1 MSGSSG
7 ASETPLRQPDSPK
20 GAVHRNSSGLRA
32 SDIASAAARL
42 RAAQSIA
49 PDALRTADALSR
61 AVALWRDR
69 NYARRCDAIAQIAGQ
84 AGFSV
89 ALLDASLDALLKPFS
104 HAALNSLAA
113 RFSSAGRP
121 DRPGVLGFIM
131 AGNVA
136 GAGMHEIAIGLIA
149 GAGMLVKTASTEP
162 VFFDQFART
171 LAELDREAASRIVVF
186 NWSRA
191 RDDLTAA
198 MAANCD
204 RLVAYGD
211 DATIESFHNIPAVVC
226 IPAVIGFG
234 SRVSG
239 AVVAPGA
246 LVPERIDAVAESL
259 ARDVALFEQLGC
271 LSLHHVV
278 VVSRSR
284 DAARDFAARMA
295 TALDRLAY
303 SMPPAKIRL
312 RDAAEIL
319 GLRERARWRRISG
332 EPIELFE
339 GPRLGWTVVFEPES
353 TRDNPS
359 GESFEVSPGFRTV
372 HVTGVRDESQV
383 RASLA
388 AASGSGASGSRSI
401 EAIAVAGDDTET
413 RRITAMLSA
422 LGVSYICAPGEM
434 QSPPLFWR
442 HGGGAFLD
450 MMVASR

>member
-7 ASETPLRQPDSPK
+7 ASETHLRQPDQ
-20 GAVHRNSSGLRA
+20 GAVHCDSSGLRA

-42 RAAQSIA
+42 RAAQNIA
-49 PDALRTADALSR
+49 PDAPRAADALSR
-61 AVALWRDR
+61 AVGLWRDR
-69 NYARRCDAIAQIAGQ
+69 NYVRRRDAIARIAGQ

-113 RFSSAGRP
+113 RVSSTGRP

-162 VFFDQFART
+162 VFFDQFACT
-171 LAELDREAASRIVVF
+171 LVELDREVASRIVVF

-204 RLVAYGD
+204 RVVAYGD
-211 DATIESFHNIPAVVC
+211 DATIESFHN

-246 LVPERIDAVAESL
+246 LVPERIDAVAGSL

-271 LSLHHVV
+271 LSLHHVF
-278 VVSRSR
+278 VVSRNR

-295 TALDRLAY
+295 TALDRLAH

-339 GPRLGWTVVFEPES
+339 GPRLGWTVVFETES
-353 TRDNPS
+353 IRDSPS
-359 GESFEVSPGFRTV
+359 GESFEISPGFRTV

-388 AASGSGASGSRSI
+388 AASGSGASGLTNI

-413 RRITAMLSA
+413 RRITTMLSA
-422 LGVSYICAPGEM
+422 LGISYVCAPGEM

>member
-1 MSGSSG
+1 MSTSSG
-7 ASETPLRQPDSPK
+7 ASETHLRQPNQS
-20 GAVHRNSSGLRA
+20 AVHCDSSGLRA
-32 SDIASAAARL
+32 SDIASAAACL

-49 PDALRTADALSR
+49 LDAPRAADALSR
-61 AVALWRDR
+61 AVGLWRDR
-69 NYARRCDAIAQIAGQ
+69 NYARRRDALAQIAGQ
-84 AGFSV
+84 AGYSV

-113 RFSSAGRP
+113 RVSSTGRP

-136 GAGMHEIAIGLIA
+136 GAGMHEIAIGLVA

-162 VFFDQFART
+162 VFFDQFACT
-171 LAELDREAASRIVVF
+171 LVELDREVASRIVVF

-204 RLVAYGD
+204 RVVAYGD
-211 DATIESFHNIPAVVC
+211 DATIESFHN

-259 ARDVALFEQLGC
+259 ARDAALFEQLGC
-271 LSLHHVV
+271 LSLHHVF
-278 VVSRSR
+278 VVSRNR

-303 SMPPAKIRL
+303 LMPPAKIRL

-353 TRDNPS
+353 TRDNPPDK
-359 GESFEVSPGFRTV
+359 SFEVSPGFRTV

-383 RASLA
+383 RTSLA
-388 AASGSGASGSRSI
+388 AASGSGWI

-413 RRITAMLSA
+413 RRITTMLSA
-422 LGVSYICAPGEM
+422 LGVSYVCAPGEM